1 MADAIL
7 PESATARKFDGLVQK
22 FLADPSGSAEIAQQ
36 LRKAMTD
43 WRENDRQVNPTLER
57 SFLLQEIE
65 PLSSTVAELCSRGLQ
80 AMDYLESRQK
90 APDGWKKETSEILG
104 KADKPQADML
114 PAILQSIRKLTDAVN

>member
-1 MADAIL
+1 
-7 PESATARKFDGLVQK
+7 
-22 FLADPSGSAEIAQQ
+22 
-36 LRKAMTD
+36 MTD